1 LPKHRPSPGYYIV
14 ILPKN
19 GNFESD
25 SVFLIHYVKIFCLKS
40 ADFKS
45 QINIFAILEELF
57 GQLRH
62 VSLLRLL
69 DYAGVGFKYPTL
81 GD

>member
-1 LPKHRPSPGYYIV
+1 LPKHTPTLGYYIV
-14 ILPKN
+14 ILLKN

-25 SVFLIHYVKIFCLKS
+25 SVFLIHYVKKICLKS

-45 QINIFAILEELF
+45 QINIFRISQGLF
-57 GQLRH
+57 GQLRYI
-62 VSLLRLL
+62 LQLRLL